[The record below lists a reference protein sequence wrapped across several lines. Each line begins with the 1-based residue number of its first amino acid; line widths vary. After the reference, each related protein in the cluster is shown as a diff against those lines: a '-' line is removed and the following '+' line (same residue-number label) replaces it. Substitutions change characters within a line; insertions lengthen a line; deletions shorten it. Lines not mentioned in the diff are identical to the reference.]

1 MIQRLVTA
9 GCSFTMD
16 WRQRTWADY
25 LSTALNL
32 QLVNVGARGAGMSF
46 VSRRAMMALE
56 EFNSNDTMVAVMLP
70 SSDRFDYYVDSR
82 HVLASDFVS
91 DSCWQNGGPALV
103 GLDGTI
109 GTHHGY
115 SLTGGQARGHKKHW
129 YKYYYNTTAAWI
141 DYWFDIVNLQNY
153 LRLRRF
159 KYHFIMAYDLYQTVE
174 QNTNLGSIEYDD
186 MLKLVD
192 FSRFVWYQHQRGFLS
207 FVHDHKFEYLDR
219 HPGTLA
225 HENFVEQVLLPA
237 MQS

>member
-1 MIQRLVTA
+1 MIKQLVTA

-16 WRQRTWADY
+16 WRQQTWADY
-25 LSTALNL
+25 LSAALNL
-32 QLVNVGARGAGMSF
+32 ELINVGARGAGMTF

-56 EFNSNDTMVAVMLP
+56 QHSSNDTVVAVMLP

-82 HVLASDFVS
+82 HVLAPDFVS
-91 DSCWQNGGPALV
+91 VSSWQNGNPALV
-103 GLDGTI
+103 GLDGHTSI
-109 GTHHGY
+109 HHGY
-115 SLTGGQARGHKKHW
+115 CLTGGEARGHKKHW

-159 KYHFIMAYDLYQTVE
+159 KYYFIMAYDLYQTVE
-174 QNTNLGSIEYDD
+174 QSTNLGSIEYDD

-207 FVHDHKFEYLDR
+207 FVQDHKFECVDH
-219 HPGTLA
+219 HPVSLA
-225 HENFVEQVLLPA
+225 HKNFVDQILLPA
-237 MQS
+237 IQ